1 MNFELRDLR
10 RAIVASEYGSL
21 RQAAG
26 ALHIQQSSLSRS
38 LKDLEFAFGQTLF
51 QRGRS
56 GTSVTAEGLEFL
68 EFARRIVTE
77 AEELGEHFQDRRRGE
92 NGRLTVGVHAS
103 LSAGNLLA
111 TLAEHRSRAPG
122 VEIRL
127 VDGSSDR
134 LVAGI
139 RNATID
145 VAFAIGEHCSWK
157 GASIPIWSERVVAA
171 VAQSHTLSV
180 RDALRWDELRGE
192 TLLLPENGP
201 GVEFHTL
208 IESRLGCEE
217 ASRVR
222 HHDVGLDRTLSL
234 VRAGWGIALV
244 LEGATG
250 AKFPGVT
257 FHEICDPDGPTRL
270 HFRACWRDT
279 NTNPALRAFLDLL
292 RERYPDF
299 SGAAGVG

>member
-10 RAIVASEYGSL
+10 RAIVAAEYGSL

-38 LKDLEFAFGQTLF
+38 LKDLEFAFGQELF

-56 GTSVTAEGLEFL
+56 GTRLTAEGQEFL

-77 AEELGEHFQDRRRGE
+77 AEELGSHFQDRRRGE
-92 NGRLTVGVHAS
+92 NGQLTVGIHAS
-103 LSAGNLLA
+103 LSAGNLLP

-122 VEIRL
+122 VDLHL
-127 VDGSSDR
+127 VDGSSGR
-134 LVAGI
+134 LMAGI

-145 VAFAIGEHCSWK
+145 MAFVIGERCSRK
-157 GASIPIWSERVVAA
+157 EASIPIWSERVVAA
-171 VAQSHTLSV
+171 VAQTHALST
-180 RDALRWDELRGE
+180 RDTLRWDELRGE

-201 GVEFHTL
+201 GAELHKL
-208 IESRLGCEE
+208 IESRLGCER
-217 ASRVR
+217 APHVR

-257 FHEICDPDGPTRL
+257 FHEICDPEGPTRL
-270 HFRACWRDT
+270 HFRACWRET
-279 NTNPALRAFLDLL
+279 NTNPALRPFLDLL
-292 RERYPDF
+292 RERYPDVT
-299 SGAAGVG
+299 GAVEAD